1 MATEGLWHFGRI
13 ASQQRFPA
21 YWHDWQA
28 NQPIGQ
34 GSSVWGRKAG
44 KRLLPQVWMYD
55 NGVIGIRPGMIGV
68 IFGPDESDRTEDRSN
83 AGEGAQIVLALAE
96 ARLLK

>member
-1 MATEGLWHFGRI
+1 
-13 ASQQRFPA
+13 
-21 YWHDWQA
+21 
-28 NQPIGQ
+28 
-34 GSSVWGRKAG
+34 
-44 KRLLPQVWMYD
+44 MYD